1 MFIIYLIRDTELKAC
16 KYKNLRGVEQPL
28 KVRTVVFTAAK
39 ELQHC
44 KDKTTSSYTKDDGIY
59 VGRCNHRASSR

>member
-16 KYKNLRGVEQPL
+16 KYKNLRARGVEQPL
-28 KVRTVVFTAAK
+28 KVKTVVFTAAK

-59 VGRCNHRASSR
+59 VGR